1 MNVAIIDT
9 RCANIASLVFAFAR
23 LGAEARPS
31 ADWREIA
38 AADRVVL
45 PGVGAAGHAIDNLRR
60 AGLMERIPSLRRPV
74 LGVCLGMQLLYRHTE
89 EGDHAGLGV
98 FAGRV
103 ARLPSAPGIRTPHM
117 GWSAVRRVADGPL
130 VDGIED
136 GAYFYFLHSFAAPVS
151 DDATL
156 AAEHG
161 ATFTAAAAR
170 DNFFGCQFH
179 PERSGAAGARLL
191 RNFLEL

>member
-1 MNVAIIDT
+1 MSVAIIDT
-9 RCANIASLVFAFAR
+9 GCANIASLVFAFAR
-23 LGAEARPS
+23 LGAEARPT

-38 AADRVVL
+38 SAERVVL
-45 PGVGAAGHAIDNLRR
+45 PGVGAAGHAIENLGR
-60 AGLMERIPSLRRPV
+60 AGLFEKIPGLRQPV
-74 LGVCLGMQLLYRHTE
+74 LGVCLGMQLLYEYTE
-89 EGDHAGLGV
+89 EGDFAGLGV
-98 FAGRV
+98 FDGRV
-103 ARLPSAPGIRTPHM
+103 VRLASGPGLRTPHM

-130 VDGIED
+130 VDGIEG

-151 DDATL
+151 DDTAL

-170 DNFFGCQFH
+170 GNFFGCQFH
-179 PERSGAAGARLL
+179 PERSGAAGARVL